1 MKKILIFAII
11 ISILIPILS
20 LAEKDYDE
28 NEILLNI
35 LNDLGGELQEGET
48 SINGVLLKKFLD
60 KDELN
65 NLTNELLAKIGIVE
79 FHREEIYGDGY
90 SQINLYSYDS
100 NKNPITMIISS
111 YIDADSKMDETYLYL
126 NLINKEHFLTNND
139 IINSVESI
147 FKEYDSFMEITSS
160 IIGYI
165 DGNAWN
171 DEIEKKAIGALRRLK
186 GNTVETFKDVN
197 LLSYT
202 AYTPRIVKN
211 ITIGEKKINLNLA
224 IRYND
229 YEDKTFIWIG
239 TPIITSGY

>member
-20 LAEKDYDE
+20 IAEKDYDK

-60 KDELN
+60 KNGLN
-65 NLTNELLAKIGIVE
+65 ILTNELVDKIGIIE

-165 DGNAWN
+165 DGNACN
-171 DEIEKKAIGALRRLK
+171 DEIEKKAIRALRRLK

-202 AYTPRIVKN
+202 AYTPRIVEN
-211 ITIGEKKINLNLA
+211 ISIGEKKINLNLA

>member
-20 LAEKDYDE
+20 IAEKDYDE

-60 KDELN
+60 KNGLN
-65 NLTNELLAKIGIVE
+65 ILTNELLDKIGIVE

-111 YIDADSKMDETYLYL
+111 YIDEDSKMDETYLYL

-165 DGNAWN
+165 DGNACN
-171 DEIEKKAIGALRRLK
+171 DEIEKKAIRALRRLK

-211 ITIGEKKINLNLA
+211 ISIGEKKINLNLA